1 MKVFITLDGKLL
13 QERSLVS
20 MEFGIKR
27 IDDISEAE
35 MLRAGKD
42 QVESWTGFE
51 WTPDDWN
58 CNTDSALESRG
69 KKLLIVYGMFTGKK
83 WKQKSTD
90 DWTRGEGDSFRVGF
104 SKGKCGFCKKR
115 KPTQTVIVGKNKHE
129 VNSCD
134 TCAKR
139 V

>member
-1 MKVFITLDGKLL
+1 MNIFVTLDGKLL
-13 QERSLVS
+13 QEHSLVS
-20 MEFGIKR
+20 MEIGQDRLNDMSVGQI
-27 IDDISEAE
+27 
-35 MLRAGKD
+35 LRAGKD
-42 QVESWTGFE
+42 KVEGWTGFE

-58 CNTDSALESRG
+58 CNWDKDLEAVG

-90 DWTRGEGDSFRVGF
+90 DWERADGTYRIGF
-104 SKGKCGFCKKR
+104 TKGKCGFCKKR
-115 KPTQTVIVGKNKHE
+115 APTQTVIVGKNKHE